1 MYIQSIFKQVNGSKV
16 AKEYRDELKNICK
29 LNLRRNSKFN
39 LMSILG
45 ALKTLKDVNYKDSLS
60 IYIAS
65 EYGCVEDLLKV
76 LEQINS
82 EDSMLMPFDFLNV
95 NTNNTGF
102 LVAQALNTFGNNINI
117 TSEDFSF
124 EKAFELAYFDFN
136 TKDVKEILIGGV
148 DESVEEIINHNSI
161 IHNLENAISK
171 DGSSWLYINDKKEN
185 SIAKIESFEFFTN
198 LEELNRYLK
207 GIHYDIVGLNQYA
220 RKYQNELG
228 LNKDL
233 IFNNQ
238 NNFYG
243 TTSAGDIIDIL
254 NEKKE
259 SSIYISLDSKKRAYL
274 FWFEKIK

>member
-1 MYIQSIFKQVNGSKV
+1 MYIQSIFKQVNGPKV

-45 ALKTLKDVNYKDSLS
+45 ALKTFKDVNYKDSLS

-185 SIAKIESFEFFTN
+185 SIAMVKAFEFFTN
-198 LEELNRYLK
+198 LEEAFPSFVVKSIIKTSSTKPNPFW
-207 GIHYDIVGLNQYA
+207 D
-220 RKYQNELG
+220 
-228 LNKDL
+228 
-233 IFNNQ
+233 IFNFPKTSFIFLFLKLMSSVFFNV
-238 NNFYG
+238 NNFEG
-243 TTSAGDIIDIL
+243 NSSEICLNLTLKTSPT
-254 NEKKE
+254 
-259 SSIYISLDSKKRAYL
+259 
-274 FWFEKIK
+274 

>member
-1 MYIQSIFKQVNGSKV
+1 MYIKNIFKQVNENRT
-16 AKEYRDELKNICK
+16 AKEYRDQLKSICK

-39 LMSILG
+39 IMSIYG
-45 ALKTLKDVNYKDSLS
+45 ALNCLKDVHYKDNLS

-102 LVAQALNTFGNNINI
+102 LVAQALNTFGNNVNI

-124 EKAFELAYFDFN
+124 EKAFELAYFEFQ
-136 TKDVKEILIGGV
+136 TKEIKDILIGGV
-148 DESVEEIINHNSI
+148 DESVENISNHNKI
-161 IHNLENAISK
+161 IHNLEYSISN
-171 DGSSWLYINDKKEN
+171 DGSSWIYINDEKEN

-198 LEELNRYLK
+198 IQDLNNYIKTLDYK
-207 GIHYDIVGLNQYA
+207 IVGLNQYA
-220 RKYQNELG
+220 KKYQNELEI
-228 LNKDL
+228 NENL
-233 IFNNQ
+233 IFNNSD
-238 NNFYG
+238 NFYG
-243 TTSAGDIIDIL
+243 TTSASDIIDLI

-274 FWFEKIK
+274 FHLKKD